1 MDWLEAKFK
10 ALEIEA
16 ELQNLKKNLHQ
27 RSHTGKH
34 QTASSHTGNHQT
46 KSENHEQKSKSS
58 PQKNHHYYSVFGLQP
73 GASPKEIKQ
82 AYRDLV
88 LVWHPDRFPN
98 NHRLQKIAEEKI
110 KEINTAYDKLGSGR
124 E

>member
-10 ALEIEA
+10 AIEIEA
-16 ELQNLKKNLHQ
+16 ELQNLKKNLHHH
-27 RSHTGKH
+27 SHTRNH
-34 QTASSHTGNHQT
+34 QTAA
-46 KSENHEQKSKSS
+46 ENHEQKSKSS
-58 PQKNHHYYSVFGLQP
+58 SQKNHHYYSVFGLQP
-73 GASPKEIKQ
+73 GASPKDIKQ
-82 AYRDLV
+82 AYKDLV

-110 KEINTAYDKLGSGR
+110 KEINTAYDKLCSGR